1 MPNVIY
7 RVQVSGVEQARAQ
20 VASVPAAANASM
32 TSLSQR
38 AGSLADA
45 FKVVSRDIG
54 TLGGSTAQ
62 AFTHMADEALSV
74 VGILTGGAG
83 ITAGIAAIGLA
94 VGGLSA
100 LWQSEEAAMKRATEE
115 KKGALEAT
123 RTLVSS
129 IAKTIIEE
137 QGDATEAQV
146 VQLRAEIDATDRV
159 LTLKRANLLVTNSIK
174 GATID
179 EVLAR
184 TELVR
189 TQNDEIGRMEKE
201 NAARAATIDGL
212 EKELEKR
219 ARMARQREE
228 QERREREAAAKLA
241 SQEAARFRG
250 EAGSIGGVV
259 GDREKENRIARIGAA
274 QRKAL
279 LDEANAAEILRQA
292 KQELAEADAEE
303 EEAKKK
309 ARAERAAAW
318 EEMEQQLIRE
328 KQLREDAAR
337 AAEEQERAVRA
348 AQMAQI
354 AQSVTKTVAGPVIAQ
369 TTDLVGQLA
378 SANRAT
384 YEDMEIFT
392 ESFPA
397 LVAAKAQAILAGI
410 AVEATGR
417 AAMEAA
423 EALAMAGL
431 GLGYLA
437 IPGMQGFAGP
447 AFASAAQHGAAAAVF
462 GGLAGVTLGG
472 AMAVGAMRGPGGLV
486 PLTNAE
492 QASMG
497 GGYGSAGGGTRGT
510 SGGSYNGG
518 GERGSGGPVV
528 INITNEP
535 GSMPPDDQDRAA
547 MAVAR
552 HVRRAQQDWF
562 TSQEMGG

>member
-241 SQEAARFRG
+241 SQEAVPFQH
-250 EAGSIGGVV
+250 
-259 GDREKENRIARIGAA
+259 RIA
-274 QRKAL
+274 K
-279 LDEANAAEILRQA
+279 
-292 KQELAEADAEE
+292 
-303 EEAKKK
+303 
-309 ARAERAAAW
+309 
-318 EEMEQQLIRE
+318 
-328 KQLREDAAR
+328 
-337 AAEEQERAVRA
+337 
-348 AQMAQI
+348 
-354 AQSVTKTVAGPVIAQ
+354 SP
-369 TTDLVGQLA
+369 A
-378 SANRAT
+378 SAKVIVVPPLSEVGVRVPSPPST
-384 YEDMEIFT
+384 MSWIFL
-392 ESFPA
+392 SCPFCAPFARVPA
-397 LVAAKAQAILAGI
+397 L
-410 AVEATGR
+410 
-417 AAMEAA
+417 
-423 EALAMAGL
+423 
-431 GLGYLA
+431 
-437 IPGMQGFAGP
+437 
-447 AFASAAQHGAAAAVF
+447 AAV
-462 GGLAGVTLGG
+462 VVQ
-472 AMAVGAMRGPGGLV
+472 AV
-486 PLTNAE
+486 
-492 QASMG
+492 
-497 GGYGSAGGGTRGT
+497 
-510 SGGSYNGG
+510 
-518 GERGSGGPVV
+518 
-528 INITNEP
+528 
-535 GSMPPDDQDRAA
+535 
-547 MAVAR
+547 
-552 HVRRAQQDWF
+552 
-562 TSQEMGG
+562 